1 MATGPEHY
9 SQAEQLLADAF
20 ASSDT
25 TYEGHNQ
32 EADRLIAAAQVHATL
47 AQAAATAMA
56 SYSAD
61 GMEYAEWRTWYAAV
75 GEESKGSD
83 L

>member
-9 SQAEQLLADAF
+9 RKAEMLLADAF
-20 ASSDT
+20 ASNGT
-25 TYEGHNQ
+25 TFEGHNP

-47 AQAAATAMA
+47 AQAAAAAMA

-61 GMEYAEWRTWYAAV
+61 GMEYADWRTWRAAA
-75 GEESKGSD
+75 GEEPKGGTS
-83 L
+83 